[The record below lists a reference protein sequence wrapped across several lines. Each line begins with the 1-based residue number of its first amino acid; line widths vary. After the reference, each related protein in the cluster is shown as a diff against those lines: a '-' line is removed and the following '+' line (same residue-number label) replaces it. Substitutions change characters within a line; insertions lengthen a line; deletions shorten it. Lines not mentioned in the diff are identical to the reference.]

1 MEDFFGYENVP
12 LRNDDSDATVPRK
25 LVDFENKVSA
35 AEQGPDEQDGWQRFI
50 AEVAGGRVCHT

>member
-25 LVDFENKVSA
+25 LVDFESKVSA
-35 AEQGPDEQDGWQRFI
+35 AE
-50 AEVAGGRVCHT
+50 